1 MVTEKENPSRSP
13 AIHQMA
19 SEREK
24 RFLWTPLR
32 IVSGLYRFSDGGAAH
47 TSSYRLTRTNS
58 KLLERYSCVHV
69 EVGLVCKLSY
79 IKQNIG
85 RLIVI
90 IKIVTQETQKL
101 EKCAITCHSAQLH

>member
-19 SEREK
+19 SEWEK
-24 RFLWTPLR
+24 HFLRTPLR
-32 IVSGLYRFSDGGAAH
+32 IVSGLYRLSDGGAVR

-58 KLLERYSCVHV
+58 KLLERHSCVHV
-69 EVGLVCKLSY
+69 EIGLVCKLSY